1 MIVVLSGD
9 NRMPNNEPQ
18 GEDKQGTSSFPEIT
32 DLFSIDQDLEEDLSD
47 SALEKIPEIEKIY
60 GRSILSNFS
69 FGMVDPFLTTIAVD
83 MGISGSQMGWLRA
96 ITNLLGNF
104 VQPIFGFLSDT
115 IQRRS
120 IFVALSNIL
129 YSSAWVLLL
138 FINQIWMII
147 LMAGMISL
155 VVSMGT
161 PAWTALL
168 GEVVPSKIRGKIISK
183 VNWFSQFSF
192 IASTILGGIIL
203 NYVFGNLSLGSRTI
217 ELNMLLTISIG
228 LLAGLISA
236 IIIMTF
242 KEKKARDRGQRLNAL
257 LDEENQ
263 KLMLRSDIQFDEGP
277 CLIEEDIII
286 DKDPQSII
294 ASSQEVICV
303 SSEDQTKKS
312 IILDSTKDKPLT
324 QKPLSQRV
332 TKMLQDKEF
341 IKFTVIFGIQSFFM
355 SYCWPLFP
363 IRQRSD
369 IAANFFEI
377 AIFSVIMNLAF
388 LLTVRYAGRISD
400 LIGRKPQ
407 MFLNRL
413 ILITMPLSYMF
424 ASQVWHIIL
433 IHAVICI
440 PLGLNSAVMQAYLID
455 ITPEEERS
463 TYIGFYNMFY
473 GLILFLGSLAGGYMA
488 DFLMG
493 EITIFGYSPYFV
505 QFKAITIAFSVG
517 FVGRLLTAIPFLL
530 IKDVKS
536 FPFKLRDLPRLVL
549 KSKKLF
555 ALIALVSIFFG
566 IIFIY
571 VGFTGFV

>member
-1 MIVVLSGD
+1 MPD
-9 NRMPNNEPQ
+9 NGPQ
-18 GEDKQGTSSFPEIT
+18 DEDKQSISSLPEIT
-32 DLFSIDQDLEEDLSD
+32 DLSQEDQELEADLSD
-47 SALEKIPEIEKIY
+47 AILEEIPGKEKLY

-104 VQPIFGFLSDT
+104 VQPVFGFLSDT

-129 YSSAWVLLL
+129 YSSAWILLL
-138 FINQIWMII
+138 FVNQIWMII
-147 LMAGMISL
+147 FMAGMISL

-168 GEVVPSKIRGKIISK
+168 GEVVPSKIRGKIIAK
-183 VNWFSQFSF
+183 VNWFSQFSY

-203 NYVFGNLSLGSRTI
+203 NYVIGNLSMGSRTI

-236 IIIMTF
+236 IIIMAF
-242 KEKKARDRGQRLNAL
+242 NEKKARDRGQRLNAL
-257 LDEENQ
+257 LDEENE
-263 KLMLRSDIQFDEGP
+263 KLLLRMEIDDGSCI
-277 CLIEEDIII
+277 IKEDLVI
-286 DKDPQSII
+286 DKDPQDIT
-294 ASSQEVICV
+294 ASSQDVICV
-303 SSEDQTKKS
+303 STEDRTKKS
-312 IILDSTKDKPLT
+312 ITLESDKERSIYRKPLG
-324 QKPLSQRV
+324 QRV
-332 TKMLQDKEF
+332 TQMLKNRDF
-341 IKFTVIFGIQSFFM
+341 MKFTIIFAIQSFFM

-377 AIFSVIMNLAF
+377 AVFSVVMSLAS

-400 LIGRKPQ
+400 LIGRKTQ
-407 MFLNRL
+407 IFLNRL
-413 ILITMPLSYMF
+413 ILVTMPLSYMF

-433 IHAVICI
+433 IHAIICI

-463 TYIGFYNMFY
+463 FYVGFYNMFY
-473 GLILFLGSLAGGYMA
+473 GLVLFLGSLAGGYMA

-493 EITIFGYSPYFV
+493 EITIFGYSPFFV

-536 FPFKLRDLPRLVL
+536 FPFKLKDLPRLVL
-549 KSKKLF
+549 KSKKLI
-555 ALIALVSIFFG
+555 ALIALVSFFFG
-566 IIFIY
+566 IIFLY
-571 VGFTGFV
+571 VGLTGFV

>member
-1 MIVVLSGD
+1 
-9 NRMPNNEPQ
+9 MPNNEPLS
-18 GEDKQGTSSFPEIT
+18 EDKQ
-32 DLFSIDQDLEEDLSD
+32 SISPASELIDISHDEQIEDLSD
-47 SALEKIPEIEKIY
+47 KALEEIPEKEKLY
-60 GRSILSNFS
+60 GRSVLSNFS

-104 VQPIFGFLSDT
+104 VQPVFGFLSDT

-129 YSSAWVLLL
+129 YSSAWILLL
-138 FINQIWMII
+138 FVNQIWMII
-147 LMAGMISL
+147 LMAGIISL

-168 GEVVPSKIRGKIISK
+168 GEVVPSKIRGKIIAK
-183 VNWFSQFSF
+183 VNWFSQFSY
-192 IASTILGGIIL
+192 IASTILGGILL
-203 NYVFGNLSLGSRTI
+203 NFVFGTLAIGSRTV

-228 LLAGLISA
+228 LIAGLISA

-257 LDEENQ
+257 LDKENQ
-263 KLMLRSDIQFDEGP
+263 QLLMRSEIEFDEGP
-277 CLIEEDIII
+277 CLIKEDTVI
-286 DKDPQSII
+286 DKDPQNIT
-294 ASSQEVICV
+294 ASSQEIICV
-303 SSEDQTKKS
+303 SSDDQTKKS
-312 IILDSTKDKPLT
+312 IALESTKEKPLVR
-324 QKPLSQRV
+324 KPLSQRV
-332 TKMLQDKEF
+332 TMMLKDKDF
-341 IKFTVIFGIQSFFM
+341 MKFTVIFGIQSFFM

-363 IRQRSD
+363 LRQRSD
-369 IAANFFEI
+369 IGANFVEI
-377 AIFSVIMNLAF
+377 AIFSVVMSLAS
-388 LLTVRYAGRISD
+388 LLTIRYAGRISD

-407 MFLNRL
+407 IFLNRL
-413 ILITMPLSYMF
+413 ILVTMPLGYMF
-424 ASQVWHIIL
+424 ASQVWHVIL
-433 IHAVICI
+433 MHAVICI

-463 TYIGFYNMFY
+463 TYVGFYNMFY

-493 EITIFGYSPYFV
+493 EITIFGYSPFFA

-517 FVGRLLTAIPFLL
+517 FVGRVLTALPFLL

-536 FPFKLRDLPRLVL
+536 FPYKLKDLPRLIL
-549 KSKKLF
+549 KSKKLI
-555 ALIALVSIFFG
+555 ALIALVSFFFG

-571 VGFTGFV
+571 IGLTNFI

>member
-1 MIVVLSGD
+1 
-9 NRMPNNEPQ
+9 MPGNEPHD
-18 GEDKQGTSSFPEIT
+18 EDRQSISSIPEIT
-32 DLFSIDQDLEEDLSD
+32 DFSLVEQDHEEDLSD
-47 SALEKIPEIEKIY
+47 SALEEIPEREKLY

-96 ITNLLGNF
+96 ITTLLGNF
-104 VQPIFGFLSDT
+104 VQPLFGFLSDT
-115 IQRRS
+115 IQRRT

-129 YSSAWVLLL
+129 YSSVWILLL
-138 FINQIWMII
+138 FVNQIWMII
-147 LMAGMISL
+147 LMAGIISL

-168 GEVVPSKIRGKIISK
+168 GEVVPSKIRGKIIAK
-183 VNWFSQFSF
+183 VNWFSQFSY
-192 IASTILGGIIL
+192 IASTILGGVIL
-203 NYVFGNLSLGSRTI
+203 NYVIGNLSIGSRTI

-257 LDEENQ
+257 LDEKNR
-263 KLMLRSDIQFDEGP
+263 KLMLRSDAKFDEGP

-286 DKDPQSII
+286 DKDPQGII

-303 SSEDQTKKS
+303 SSEDQSKKS
-312 IILDSTKDKPLT
+312 VTLDSTKEKLIT
-324 QKPLSQRV
+324 QKPFSQRV
-332 TKMLQDKEF
+332 TMMLKDKAF

-369 IAANFFEI
+369 IAANFVEI
-377 AIFSVIMNLAF
+377 AVFSVVMSVAS
-388 LLTVRYAGRISD
+388 LLTIRYAGRVSD

-407 MFLNRL
+407 MFLNRI

-455 ITPEEERS
+455 VTPEEDRS
-463 TYIGFYNMFY
+463 TYVGFYNMFF
-473 GLILFLGSLAGGYMA
+473 GLFLFLGSLAGGYMA

-493 EITIFGYSPYFV
+493 EITLFGFTPAFV

-517 FVGRLLTAIPFLL
+517 FVGRVLTALPFLW

-536 FPFKLRDLPRLVL
+536 FPYKLKDLPRLVS

-566 IIFIY
+566 SIFIY
-571 VGFTGFV
+571 VGFTAFV